1 MGKEITMTDEM
12 LMSMSKFL
20 RRAFVGRL
28 EEDELYNCVV
38 VIENEIDKRRIDAAR
53 KHRAIRR

>member
-38 VIENEIDKRRIDAAR
+38 VIENEIDKRRVDATR

>member
-38 VIENEIDKRRIDAAR
+38 VIENEIDKRRVDAAR

>member
-1 MGKEITMTDEM
+1 MTDEM

-38 VIENEIDKRRIDAAR
+38 VIENEIDKRRVDAAR

>member
-38 VIENEIDKRRIDAAR
+38 VIENEIDKRRVDAAR
-53 KHRAIRR
+53 KHRAIR

>member
-1 MGKEITMTDEM
+1 MGKEITMTDVM

-38 VIENEIDKRRIDAAR
+38 VIENEIDKRRVDAAR

>member
-1 MGKEITMTDEM
+1 MGKEIEMTDEM
-12 LMSMSKFL
+12 LVSVSKFL

-38 VIENEIDKRRIDAAR
+38 TIEKEITKRRIDAAR
-53 KHRAIRR
+53 KHRSIRR